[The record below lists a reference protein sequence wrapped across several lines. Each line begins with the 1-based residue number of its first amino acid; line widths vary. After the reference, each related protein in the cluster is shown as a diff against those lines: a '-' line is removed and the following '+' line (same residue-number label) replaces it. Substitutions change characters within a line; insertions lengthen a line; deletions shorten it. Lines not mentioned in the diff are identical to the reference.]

1 MSEQA
6 SLSINM
12 SVKIMNV
19 RTLARLGILLSLIA
33 LIGCPAGDTSLSRIL
48 DRNEITVITDNS
60 AHGYYIYQEQAM
72 GFEYDLAKAFA
83 DYLGVDLRVITP
95 GWDNMLPALK
105 SDQGDFIASGLTRTS
120 RRESQ
125 VDFST
130 GYMTVQQQV
139 VVRKGN
145 RRIDGIQN
153 LNGQTVHIRSHTSY
167 NERLL
172 HLKDRGVELKIRL
185 HDNIPTEE
193 FLRQIQEG
201 EIPLTVADSNII
213 RLNRRY
219 YPDIVSAFPI
229 SEKQEL
235 GWAVKTGDQALLKKI
250 NEFFR
255 HIKKTGAY
263 AKIYNRY
270 YAGTEI
276 FDYVDIKK
284 FHHRLN
290 TRLPKYE
297 ATIRETSKKYNFD
310 WRMIAALIYQES
322 HFDPRAKSYTGATG
336 LMQLTR
342 ITADEMGVKD
352 RLDPVA
358 NIKGGTRY
366 LNRLFQRFDEV
377 GGRDRI
383 KFALASYN
391 VGYGHVRD
399 AQMISKDQNLDP
411 NAWKSMKKALPM
423 LRYPKYYQRT
433 KYGYARGTEPVRY
446 VKRIYKYYDILRMK
460 TGVAA
465 ADLPPYPPQS
475 PPRPEY
481 N

>member
-1 MSEQA
+1 MP
-6 SLSINM
+6 M
-12 SVKIMNV
+12 KMTNV
-19 RTLARLGILLSLIA
+19 RSLARLGILLSLIA
-33 LIGCPAGDTSLSRIL
+33 LLGCPASDTSLSRIL
-48 DRNEITVITDNS
+48 NRNEITVITDNS
-60 AHGYYIYQEQAM
+60 AHGYYIYQEQPM

-83 DYLGVDLRVITP
+83 DYLGVDLKVVTP
-95 GWDNMLPALK
+95 GWDNMFNVLK
-105 SDQGDFIASGLTRTS
+105 AGRGDFIASSLTQTS
-120 RRESQ
+120 ERESQ
-125 VDFST
+125 VDFSN

-145 RRIDGIQN
+145 RAINEIED
-153 LNGQTVHIRSHTSY
+153 LNGQTVHLRSHTSY
-167 NERLL
+167 HERLL
-172 HLKDRGVELKIRL
+172 ALKNRGVDLKIEL

-193 FLRQIQEG
+193 FLRQVQDR

-213 RLNRRY
+213 QLNRRY
-219 YPDIVSAFPI
+219 YPDIVSAFPV
-229 SEKQEL
+229 SEKQDL

-250 NEFFR
+250 DDFFV
-255 HIKKTGAY
+255 HIKETGTY

-284 FHHRLN
+284 FHRRLN

-297 ATIRETSKKYNFD
+297 DTIMAVSKKYNFD
-310 WRMIAALIYQES
+310 WRMVAALIYQES
-322 HFDPRAKSYTGATG
+322 HFDPRAESYTGALG

-358 NIKGGTRY
+358 NIKSGIRY
-366 LNRLFQRFDEV
+366 LNRLFQRFNEV
-377 GGRDRI
+377 RRRDRI

-411 NAWKSMKKALPM
+411 NSWETMKKVLPM
-423 LRYPKYYQRT
+423 LRYPQYYQQT

-446 VKRIYKYYDILRMK
+446 VKRIGKYYDILRMK
-460 TGVAA
+460 TGMATTRYTDISTSAA
-465 ADLPPYPPQS
+465 A
-475 PPRPEY
+475 
-481 N
+481 NAGM